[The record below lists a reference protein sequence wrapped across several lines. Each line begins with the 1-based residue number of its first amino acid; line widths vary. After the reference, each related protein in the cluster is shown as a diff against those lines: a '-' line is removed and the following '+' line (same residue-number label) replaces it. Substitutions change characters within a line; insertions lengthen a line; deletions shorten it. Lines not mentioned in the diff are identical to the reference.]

1 MHWVIQFFVR
11 HRILTSLILVVGTS
25 LWMLAAAPTRQ
36 LAIARTL
43 AITVFYP
50 IDVTVGQARRAM
62 SIFAENHRLA
72 ARLAAVNTRLA
83 LLEESAAELT
93 RLHALLGF
101 KEQSAYDLVPARV
114 VARDPGHVFRSVV
127 IEGGANRSFVKY
139 LPLVNGEGLIGRVVQ
154 VMPQLSLV
162 QLLRD
167 PGGRASVMTRRGRVV
182 GILQSDNGIDLF
194 VRYRT
199 DDTVFDA
206 DTVVTSGLG
215 GTYPKGLLVGSVTG
229 TQDDDN
235 PLFRRARV
243 RPFVDFNRVEE
254 AFIMRLSPQW
264 AAFGSELDS
273 LAYEP

>member
-62 SIFAENHRLA
+62 GIFAENHRLV
-72 ARLAAVNTRLA
+72 ARLADVNTRLA
-83 LLEESAAELT
+83 LLEESAAELA

-127 IEGGANRSFVKY
+127 VDGGANRSFVKY

-167 PGGRASVMTRRGRVV
+167 PGARASVMTRRGRVV
-182 GILQSDNGIDLF
+182 GILQSDNGMDLF
-194 VRYRT
+194 VRYRA
-199 DDTVFDA
+199 DDTVYDA

-229 TQDDDN
+229 TQDDDD

-254 AFIMRLSPQW
+254 AFIMRLTPQW
-264 AAFGSELDS
+264 AAFSSELDS